1 MSAQNRWKLVAVSVI
16 ALVTLGV
23 VGWQQFIP
31 QPAQPKTIT
40 LTATVAT
47 VVGTQTTITQ
57 TTGQLDRIIVDTHAH
72 LYWET
77 RSGGSADL
85 AAKTALEIMD
95 RLGIQKT
102 LIMPPPFPSDNP
114 QKYDYRELVEVTKKY
129 PGRFTFLGG
138 GGSLNPMIH
147 SIPPDEVTPDIRRSF
162 EETAMEI
169 LRNGAVGFGELTA
182 EHFSLH
188 TGHPYLSTR
197 PDHPLFLLLADI
209 AAKYDVPIDLHME
222 AVPQDMPLPKKLDP
236 PNPWTLHENIAALER
251 LLSHNRNARIIWA
264 HAGWDNTG
272 YRTIELMHQLL
283 QRHTNLYM
291 SIKIQRPLYPH
302 NMPLDNKGQIPP
314 EWLDLIR
321 SVPDR
326 FVIGSD
332 IFYGV
337 SGEVTW
343 RTPGGESQP
352 REDPT
357 WIFLRKLPPDL
368 ARKLAYEN
376 VVQIYKLKRDFVVVL
391 ILLREVR
398 MD

>member
-1 MSAQNRWKLVAVSVI
+1 VEAMVCLSAQSRWKLIAVSVVV
-16 ALVTLGV
+16 LVILGV
-23 VGWQQFIP
+23 AGWQQFTS
-31 QPAQPKTIT
+31 QPAQPRTIT

-47 VVGTQTTITQ
+47 VAGTHTTVAQ
-57 TTGQLDRIIVDTHAH
+57 TTGQQDRIVIDTHAH
-72 LYWET
+72 LYWEA

-102 LIMPPPFPSDNP
+102 LIMPPPFPRDNP
-114 QKYDYRELVEVTKKY
+114 EKYDYGELIQATKKY
-129 PGRFTFLGG
+129 PGRFAVLGG

-147 SIPPDEVTPDIRRSF
+147 SIRADEVTSDVRRSF
-162 EETAMEI
+162 EEIAMEI
-169 LRNGAVGFGELTA
+169 LRNGAIGFGELTA

-188 TGHPYLSTR
+188 AGHPYLSTR

-222 AVPQDMPLPKKLDP
+222 AVPQDMSLPENLGP
-236 PNPWTLHENIAALER
+236 PNPGSLRENIAALER
-251 LLSHNRNARIIWA
+251 LLSHNRGARIIWA

-272 YRTIELMHQLL
+272 YRTVELMRQLL
-283 QRHTNLYM
+283 QRHANLYM
-291 SIKIQRPLYPH
+291 SIKIQRPLYPQ
-302 NMPLDNKGQIPP
+302 NMPMDSKGQILP

-321 SVPDR
+321 SFPDR

-343 RTPGGESQP
+343 RTPSGDLQP
-352 REDPT
+352 KEDPT
-357 WIFLRKLPPDL
+357 WIFLRKLPSDL

-376 VVQIYKLKRDFVVVL
+376 VIQIYKLK
-391 ILLREVR
+391 
-398 MD
+398 

>member
-1 MSAQNRWKLVAVSVI
+1 MSAWSRWKLVAVSVI
-16 ALVTLGV
+16 ALALLGV
-23 VGWQQFIP
+23 GGWQYFTL
-31 QPAQPKTIT
+31 QPEQPRTIT
-40 LTATVAT
+40 LTSTITT
-47 VVGTQTTITQ
+47 VVGTQTT
-57 TTGQLDRIIVDTHAH
+57 GQQDRIVIDTHAH
-72 LYWET
+72 LYWEA
-77 RSGGSADL
+77 RSRGSADP

-102 LIMPPPFPSDNP
+102 LIMPPPFPPDNP
-114 QKYDYRELVEVTKKY
+114 EKYDYRELIQATKKY
-129 PGRFTFLGG
+129 PGRFAVFGG

-147 SIPPDEVTPDIRRSF
+147 SIRPDEVTPDIRRSF
-162 EETAMEI
+162 EEMATEI
-169 LRNGAVGFGELTA
+169 LRNGAIGFGELTA

-222 AVPQDMPLPKKLDP
+222 AVPQDMPLPKKLGP
-236 PNPWTLHENIAALER
+236 PNPGTLHENIAALER

-272 YRTIELMHQLL
+272 FRTTELMHQLL
-283 QRHTNLYM
+283 QRHANLYM
-291 SIKIQRPLYPH
+291 SIKIQRPLYPQ
-302 NMPLDNKGQIPP
+302 NMPLDSKGQIPS
-314 EWLDLIR
+314 EWLDLIG
-321 SVPDR
+321 SFPDR

-343 RTPGGESQP
+343 GTPSGESQS

-357 WIFLRKLPPDL
+357 WVFLRKLPPDL

-376 VVQIYKLKRDFVVVL
+376 VVQIYKLK
-391 ILLREVR
+391 
-398 MD
+398 